1 VLENQQGQKDKDRA
15 MNPDAMS
22 AFGTLSDEVAEAV
35 ATAEATSNNPRLMG
49 MGIYL
54 ELPNGRGDQTTQ
66 ILITP
71 EGKNEKGEDVAMGVI
86 SRTVAEWSPRAQ
98 WRTSFIRPSA
108 KTPEELALATH
119 TSTATDFVEQI
130 ERILKRQMMYGLS
143 TLRNKPIVFE
153 LTDVDY
159 TDIADWKAPAS
170 ALRRI
175 QKARVALTFPEKLV

>member
-1 VLENQQGQKDKDRA
+1 
-15 MNPDAMS
+15 MNPETMS

-35 ATAEATSNNPRLMG
+35 ASAEATSNNPRLMG

-71 EGKNEKGEDVAMGVI
+71 EGKNEKGEEAPMAVI

-108 KTPEELALATH
+108 KTPEEVALATS
-119 TSTATDFVEQI
+119 TSTATDFAEQI

-159 TDIADWKAPAS
+159 TDILDWKAPAS

-175 QKARVALTFPEKLV
+175 NKARVALTFPEKLV

>member
-1 VLENQQGQKDKDRA
+1 
-15 MNPDAMS
+15 MNPETIS
-22 AFGTLSDEVAEAV
+22 AFGTLSDDVADAV
-35 ATAEATSNNPRLMG
+35 ATAEASSNNPVLVG

-54 ELPNGRGDQTTQ
+54 ELPNARGDQTTQ
-66 ILITP
+66 IMITP
-71 EGKNEKGEDVAMGVI
+71 EGKTEKGEEVPMGVI

-108 KTPEELALATH
+108 KTPEELALMTT
-119 TSTATDFVEQI
+119 TSTATDFAEQV
-130 ERILKRQMMYGLS
+130 ERIVKRQMMYGSS

-159 TDIADWKAPAS
+159 TDILGWKAPAS

>member
-1 VLENQQGQKDKDRA
+1 

-35 ATAEATSNNPRLMG
+35 ATAEATSNKPQLAG

-71 EGKNEKGEDVAMGVI
+71 EGKTEKGVDVNVAVI

-98 WRTSFIRPSA
+98 WRTSFIRPTA
-108 KTPEELALATH
+108 KTPEELATTTPNAM
-119 TSTATDFVEQI
+119 ATDFAEQI

-175 QKARVALTFPEKLV
+175 QKARVALTFPEKLVS